1 MKRRTARSMTIA
13 TGLVIAAVT
22 FCGVSRLPVLAGAE
36 PSGESLDLQYA
47 QAYLNLAKAELAI
60 FENANKAV
68 PGSISEDEVKMS
80 REIVQVFQKQVEEV
94 KQGKKFD
101 RMQELVQLA
110 SHRIQRAQSDLK
122 RAEYVNRQV
131 PGTFGADRI
140 EKIKA
145 SEELAKLDYEAG
157 KAALSASAAEQ
168 LLWRVSILEDEV
180 MRLRDEVGKVD
191 SQRR

>member
-1 MKRRTARSMTIA
+1 MTSKSARSMTIA

-22 FCGVSRLPVLAGAE
+22 FCGVVRLPELAGAE

-47 QAYLNLAKAELAI
+47 EAYLKLAQSELDI

-68 PGSISEDEVKMS
+68 PGSISADEVSMAK
-80 REIVQVFQKQVEEV
+80 ENVQVFQKQVEAV

-101 RMQELVQLA
+101 RMQALVQLA
-110 SHRIQRAQSDLK
+110 SHRILRAQADLR
-122 RAEYVNRQV
+122 RAELVNRQV

-145 SEELAKLDYEAG
+145 TEELAKLDYEAG
-157 KAALSASAAEQ
+157 KAAMSASADDQ
-168 LLWRVSILEDEV
+168 LMWRVTVLEDEI